1 MLRCS
6 KTSLVEKKHYREN
19 GDSAKEM
26 EIAQIGLRG
35 RSKAAATSKM
45 ERFVTIV
52 NGFQLQINFTAFL
65 KVFLESYTYFTV
77 FRRVQ

>member
-1 MLRCS
+1 
-6 KTSLVEKKHYREN
+6 
-19 GDSAKEM
+19 M
-26 EIAQIGLRG
+26 EIAQIVLRG